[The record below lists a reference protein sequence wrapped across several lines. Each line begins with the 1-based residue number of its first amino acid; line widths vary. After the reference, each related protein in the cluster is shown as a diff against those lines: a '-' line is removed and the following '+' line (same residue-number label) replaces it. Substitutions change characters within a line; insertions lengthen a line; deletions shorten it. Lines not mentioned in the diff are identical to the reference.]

1 MNQRLMNLEFEQEIE
16 ELEKKIPDENNQD
29 DLIVF
34 YGSSSLRL
42 WDTLKEDMEPLNVLN
57 LAFGGSSF
65 SWCIYY
71 FDRLFAKLKPKHLVI
86 YVGDNDLANG
96 IPPEKVLKKFKAL
109 MKLIRLNFPAVSVD
123 YITIKPSPIRTNLL
137 PEIIL
142 TNSLIRKEILGMKK
156 VRMLNVFDSML
167 NEQNVARPELYLE
180 DELHMNAEGYKIWR
194 GILRRAFEI

>member
-1 MNQRLMNLEFEQEIE
+1 MTHHFMNLEFEQEIE
-16 ELEKKIPDENNQD
+16 VLERKIPHYHNIK

-42 WDTLKEDMEPLNVLN
+42 WDTLQEDMAPLNVLN
-57 LAFGGSSF
+57 MAFGGSSF

-71 FDRLFAKLKPKHLVI
+71 FDRLFSRIKPAHIVI

-109 MKLIRLNFPAVSVD
+109 TKLIRLNFPSVPID
-123 YITIKPSPIRTNLL
+123 YITIKPSPARTNLL
-137 PEIIL
+137 PEIKL

-156 VRMLNVFDSML
+156 ARMINIFDSML
-167 NEQNVARPELYLE
+167 SEQNVARSELYLD
-180 DELHMNAEGYKIWR
+180 DELHMNVDGYKIWK
-194 GILRRAFEI
+194 GILRKSFEI